1 MNCRKVINNGNWD
14 EWRTI
19 WAEIIRMISNSNKH
33 AARVQFE
40 ITSMSSN
47 QNCLTRG
54 SITTLLHPFWNRQ
67 NTELSQFK
75 YFFDAVLNRSEIKF
89 IHFWGWGGKQVTVVV
104 CFHQCLK
111 TENIKIKRF
120 AILVKIIVKKNCN
133 NLVNLNISFKKSLIH
148 QHTFW
153 KVLLT
158 IGSFRQN
165 IHAACRIVKE
175 VRCWT
180 RRDTPIRRRL
190 KTIFKCS
197 IVVKKCDLILSTSEI
212 GQFPIRLT
220 VIKENTCIC

>member
-1 MNCRKVINNGNWD
+1 MSGEQFGLKSCAWFQ
-14 EWRTI
+14 I
-19 WAEIIRMISNSNKH
+19 WTSMQHEFNLKSQVWVLTKIAWHE
-33 AARVQFE
+33 VQLPLYYIHFE
-40 ITSMSSN
+40 IAKIQNLVSSN
-47 QNCLTRG
+47 IFLMQYWTGLKLNS
-54 SITTLLHPFWNRQ
+54 SIF
-67 NTELSQFK
+67 
-75 YFFDAVLNRSEIKF
+75 
-89 IHFWGWGGKQVTVVV
+89 FWGGGKQVTVVV

-111 TENIKIKRF
+111 TENIKIKIF
-120 AILVKIIVKKNCN
+120 AIFIKIIVKKNCN

-175 VRCWT
+175 IRCWT
-180 RRDTPIRRRL
+180 RRDTPSRRRL

>member
-1 MNCRKVINNGNWD
+1 MSGEQFGLKSYAWFQI
-14 EWRTI
+14 RTSMQHKFNLKSQVWVLTKI
-19 WAEIIRMISNSNKH
+19 ALHE
-33 AARVQFE
+33 VQLPLYYIHFE
-40 ITSMSSN
+40 IAKIQNLVSSN
-47 QNCLTRG
+47 
-54 SITTLLHPFWNRQ
+54 F
-67 NTELSQFK
+67 
-75 YFFDAVLNRSEIKF
+75 FFDAVLNRSEIKF

>member
-1 MNCRKVINNGNWD
+1 MLWFWVKPFGATFIKNKFRNLNN
-14 EWRTI
+14 
-19 WAEIIRMISNSNKH
+19 
-33 AARVQFE
+33 
-40 ITSMSSN
+40 
-47 QNCLTRG
+47 
-54 SITTLLHPFWNRQ
+54 
-67 NTELSQFK
+67 
-75 YFFDAVLNRSEIKF
+75 
-89 IHFWGWGGKQVTVVV
+89 VTVVV
-104 CFHQCLK
+104 CFHQRLK
-111 TENIKIKRF
+111 TENTKI
-120 AILVKIIVKKNCN
+120 KKNCHTCQDYWKQN
-133 NLVNLNISFKKSLIH
+133 CNYLMNLNISFKTSFIN